1 MKSKWLSRS
10 TVFAVFFSVTS
21 FLLATHGMLTGS
33 YVAMC
38 SAVQAMV
45 VGRAV
50 ADDYHARNSDKKD
63 DAK

>member
-10 TVFAVFFSVTS
+10 TVFAAFFAVTS
-21 FLLATHGMLTGS
+21 FILAMKGLLTGT

-50 ADDYHARNSDKKD
+50 ADDYHERNCDKKD
-63 DAK
+63 DQK